1 LPPNATCSYGPAEE
15 TRAINETRSYTITFS
30 RGFKSLGIIDTE
42 LACQVNQCDQ
52 HWKSLPQPMVSVIKF
67 IADRGLGFR
76 GDDENVGS
84 SRNFFQANFQTKEVA
99 MLLVTGL

>member
-1 LPPNATCSYGPAEE
+1 
-15 TRAINETRSYTITFS
+15 
-30 RGFKSLGIIDTE
+30 
-42 LACQVNQCDQ
+42 
-52 HWKSLPQPMVSVIKF
+52 MVSVIKF